1 MVNLDNTL
9 SEDCLVKSY
18 WWFDVDNILFTT
30 LTCSPNRYPRHAYW
44 GSDGKQT
51 GQPGHG
57 QGGVVASV
65 RGNESRNAP
74 GLPSSEARGAPVARS
89 GRRQAARIGRTAR
102 RPGSYPGGP
111 KGASPEAAVGAPS
124 SGQARVAFRS
134 QGPPRATES
143 TVRDPG
149 SRRRA
154 WAESQCPRRSRA
166 RPHRL

>member
-1 MVNLDNTL
+1 M
-9 SEDCLVKSY
+9 
-18 WWFDVDNILFTT
+18 
-30 LTCSPNRYPRHAYW
+30 CSPNRNPRHAYG
-44 GSDGKQT
+44 GSDGTRT
-51 GQPGHG
+51 GKPGQG

-65 RGNESRNAP
+65 RGNESRNSP
-74 GLPSSEARGAPVARS
+74 ELPSSAARGTPVARS

-143 TVRDPG
+143 TVRDP
-149 SRRRA
+149 
-154 WAESQCPRRSRA
+154 
-166 RPHRL
+166 

>member
-51 GQPGHG
+51 GKPGQG

-65 RGNESRNAP
+65 RGNESCNAP
-74 GLPSSEARGAPVARS
+74 GLPSSEARGTPVACGFRKLWPVISGNS
-89 GRRQAARIGRTAR
+89 GR
-102 RPGSYPGGP
+102 
-111 KGASPEAAVGAPS
+111 
-124 SGQARVAFRS
+124 
-134 QGPPRATES
+134 
-143 TVRDPG
+143 
-149 SRRRA
+149 
-154 WAESQCPRRSRA
+154 
-166 RPHRL
+166 